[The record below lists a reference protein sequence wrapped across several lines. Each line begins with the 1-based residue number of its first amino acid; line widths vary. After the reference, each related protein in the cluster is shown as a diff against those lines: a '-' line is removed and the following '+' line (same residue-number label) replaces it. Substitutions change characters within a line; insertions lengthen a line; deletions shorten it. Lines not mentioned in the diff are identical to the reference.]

1 MSKIMVIQ
9 VIEEVEVE
17 LIQAS
22 KIKEEVKLLF
32 REVSDNKLNNKSDDK
47 LKEVEINFTT
57 STTISLI
64 PFIDTHKDRIESML
78 RNSFREADILKVRY

>member
-1 MSKIMVIQ
+1 MSKIMIIQ

-22 KIKEEVKLLF
+22 KTKEEVKLLF
-32 REVSDNKLNNKSDDK
+32 REVTDNKSDNKS
-47 LKEVEINFTT
+47 KEVEINFTT
-57 STTISLI
+57 STTVSLI
-64 PFIDTHKDRIESML
+64 PFIDTHKDRIENML

>member
-1 MSKIMVIQ
+1 MSKIMIIQ

-22 KIKEEVKLLF
+22 KTKEEVKLLF
-32 REVSDNKLNNKSDDK
+32 REVTDNKSDNKS
-47 LKEVEINFTT
+47 KEVEINFTT

>member
-1 MSKIMVIQ
+1 MSKIMIIQ

-22 KIKEEVKLLF
+22 KTKEEVKLLF
-32 REVSDNKLNNKSDDK
+32 REVTDNKLNNK

-57 STTISLI
+57 STTVSLI

-78 RNSFREADILKVRY
+78 RNSCREADILKVRY